1 MAPHGGRGRFEIG
14 HHQRGV
20 RGRLDQ
26 HQLEIVHLIDR
37 RGESA
42 CVAGWNRARV
52 ESQRLNDL
60 MNQMLAAAVERTRVE
75 HRASAIEKRE
85 YRGRDCREARI
96 EHRGRVGA
104 ALERHQLIF
113 DDLGVRVAETRV
125 DEIGAFVAA
134 LPDLA

>member
-1 MAPHGGRGRFEIG
+1 M
-14 HHQRGV
+14 
-20 RGRLDQ
+20 
-26 HQLEIVHLIDR
+26 
-37 RGESA
+37 GESA

-134 LPDLA
+134 LPDLARPATLSAAPDTELAPVSHQSVSAIACTSSGGDM